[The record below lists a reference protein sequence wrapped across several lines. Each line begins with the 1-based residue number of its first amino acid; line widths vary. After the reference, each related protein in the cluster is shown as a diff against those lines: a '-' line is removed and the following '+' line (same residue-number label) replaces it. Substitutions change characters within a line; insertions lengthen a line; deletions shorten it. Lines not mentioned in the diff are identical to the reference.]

1 MESPPLL
8 YLSRV
13 GVERVALDMPAIIA
27 LLETAF
33 RENAEGRVD
42 MPPKPSLYPGADAF
56 LNAMPAYIGGMA
68 AAGLKWVGGSPGNAA
83 RGLPYITGLIILN
96 DPVTLLPCA
105 VMDCTW
111 ITAQRTA
118 AASALSAKHLARPES
133 ETLGILGC
141 GAQGRSHLEALL
153 AVFPLRRVLA
163 FDIAADIQ
171 RRFVEEMGE
180 KTGLKIVG
188 VDTPRKA
195 MIGCD
200 LVVTAGP
207 LLKHPRPTADAGW
220 LEPGAFAS
228 AVDYNAYW
236 TTAALAEMD
245 KVATD
250 DLPQWRYMQK
260 AGYFRQM
267 AEPYADLGEI
277 VTGRKP
283 GREKDG
289 ERILAMNLGLAL
301 EDMAVAAEVYRRA
314 RALGIGVELPL

>member
-1 MESPPLL
+1 MESPPIL
-8 YLSRV
+8 YLSRAD
-13 GVERVALDMPAIIA
+13 VEHVALDMPAIIA

-42 MPPKPSLYPGADAF
+42 MPPKPSLYPGGDAF

-68 AAGLKWVGGSPGNAA
+68 AAGIKWVGGSPGNAA

-111 ITAQRTA
+111 ITARRTA

-153 AVFPLRRVLA
+153 AAFPLRRVQA
-163 FDIAADIQ
+163 FDVAADIQ
-171 RRFVEEMGE
+171 RRFGEEMGE
-180 KTGLKIVG
+180 KTGIKIVG

-195 MIGCD
+195 MTGCD
-200 LVVTAGP
+200 IVVTAGP

-228 AVDYNAYW
+228 AVDYDAYW
-236 TTAALAEMD
+236 TAAALAEMD

-250 DLPQWRYMQK
+250 DLPQWRHMRK
-260 AGYFRQM
+260 AGYFQQM

-283 GREKDG
+283 GREGDG

-301 EDMAVAAEVYRRA
+301 DDMAVAVEVYRRA